1 MYRMRIVILMTVL
14 ALGFAGPAAAI
25 QKPNRGQCR
34 QIGKQLE
41 QHAISVNRAVRQG
54 NKLWAES
61 TLQFMERLDARRQRL
76 CPDLYPQGSAEKAMV
91 EMRRMLVTAGKL
103 ALKFFTLGA
112 M

>member
-1 MYRMRIVILMTVL
+1 MRIVILVTVL
-14 ALGFAGPAAAI
+14 ALGIAGSAGAV
-25 QKPNRGQCR
+25 QKSNRGRCR

-41 QHAISVNRAVRQG
+41 QHAISVDRAVSQG

-61 TLQFMERLDARRQRL
+61 TLQYMERLDARRERL
-76 CPDLYPQGSAEKAMV
+76 CPDLYPQGNAAKAMA
-91 EMRRMLVTAGKL
+91 EMRRLLVTAGKL